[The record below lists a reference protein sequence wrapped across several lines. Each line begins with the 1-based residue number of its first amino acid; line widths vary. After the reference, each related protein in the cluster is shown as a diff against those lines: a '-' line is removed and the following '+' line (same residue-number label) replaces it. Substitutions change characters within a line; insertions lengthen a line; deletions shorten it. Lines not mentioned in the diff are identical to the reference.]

1 MTGNERR
8 RWLGTDDEEDEDD
21 GGVVAV
27 VVQPTGLTRKTKAQ
41 ARSLSAPLV
50 STLVGSSGVYPLDSR
65 LVSQAP
71 IDGKSWT
78 QPRSPSITHLST
90 HAICEKK

>member
-8 RWLGTDDEEDEDD
+8 RRLGADDEEDEDD

-27 VVQPTGLTRKTKAQ
+27 VVQPAGLTRKTKAQ
-41 ARSLSAPLV
+41 ARSLSAPLA
-50 STLVGSSGVYPLDSR
+50 STLLTLGSSARRRSTASR
-65 LVSQAP
+65 
-71 IDGKSWT
+71 GR

>member
-8 RWLGTDDEEDEDD
+8 RRLGADDEEDEDD
-21 GGVVAV
+21 GEVVAIVVQACRLDEEDEGAGEV
-27 VVQPTGLTRKTKAQ
+27 VV
-41 ARSLSAPLV
+41 
-50 STLVGSSGVYPLDSR
+50 GSYGVYPLDSR

-78 QPRSPSITHLST
+78 AAS
-90 HAICEKK
+90 